1 MPIMTSM
8 KSTPFLLRFV
18 ALVAFALAAV
28 FQSGCVVA
36 AVGAGAGAVAY
47 IRGELEAT
55 LDSSLNVAV
64 KATNRAIGQ
73 LEFAKVSE
81 KKDALSANL
90 IARTAQ
96 DKKIEIDL
104 IKVGDQ
110 VTKVKIRVGVF
121 GDEAVSMAILE
132 KIKAAL

>member
-1 MPIMTSM
+1 M
-8 KSTPFLLRFV
+8 
-18 ALVAFALAAV
+18 VAFALAAL

-55 LDSSLNVAV
+55 LDRSLNDSV
-64 KATNRAIGQ
+64 KASDRAIKQ

-81 KKDALSANL
+81 KKDALTANL
-90 IARTAQ
+90 VARTAQ

-104 IKVGDQ
+104 AKVGDT

-132 KIKAAL
+132 KIKQNL

>member
-1 MPIMTSM
+1 MN
-8 KSTPFLLRFV
+8 STPFILRTA

-28 FQSGCVVA
+28 FQSGCVAA

-47 IRGELEAT
+47 IRGDLEAS
-55 LDSSLNVAV
+55 LDASLSVAAR
-64 KATNRAIGQ
+64 ATDRAISQ

-81 KKDALSANL
+81 RKDALTANF

-96 DKKIEIDL
+96 DKKIEIVL
-104 IKVGDQ
+104 TKVGDK

-121 GDEAVSMAILE
+121 GDEAISLAILD
-132 KIKAAL
+132 KIKQGV

>member
-1 MPIMTSM
+1 MMTSM
-8 KSTPFLLRFV
+8 NSTPFLLRTV
-18 ALVAFALAAV
+18 ALVAFALAAI

-47 IRGELEAT
+47 IRGELETT
-55 LDSSLNVAV
+55 LDSSLTNTL
-64 KATNRAIGQ
+64 KASDRAIKQ

-90 IARTAQ
+90 VARTAQ
-96 DKKIEIDL
+96 DKKVEIDL
-104 IKVGDQ
+104 IKVGDK

-132 KIKAAL
+132 KIKAEL

>member
-1 MPIMTSM
+1 MMTSM
-8 KSTPFLLRFV
+8 NSTPFLLRYA
-18 ALVAFALAAV
+18 ALAALALAAV

-55 LDSSLNVAV
+55 LDSSLAATA
-64 KATNRAIGQ
+64 KASDRAIKE

-90 IARTAQ
+90 VARTAQ
-96 DKKIEIDL
+96 DKKVEIDL
-104 IKVGDQ
+104 TKVGDK

-132 KIKAAL
+132 KIKQAL

>member
-1 MPIMTSM
+1 MRMMTSM
-8 KSTPFLLRFV
+8 NSTPFLLRTV
-18 ALVAFALAAV
+18 ALVAFALAAI

-47 IRGELEAT
+47 IRGELETT
-55 LDSSLNVAV
+55 LDSSLTNTL
-64 KATNRAIGQ
+64 KASDRAIKQ

-90 IARTAQ
+90 VARTAQ
-96 DKKIEIDL
+96 DKKVEIDL
-104 IKVGDQ
+104 IKVGDK

-132 KIKAAL
+132 KIKAEL

>member
-1 MPIMTSM
+1 M
-8 KSTPFLLRFV
+8 
-18 ALVAFALAAV
+18 VAFALAAV
-28 FQSGCVVA
+28 FQSGCVAA

-47 IRGELEAT
+47 IRGDLEAT
-55 LDSSLNVAV
+55 FDASLNATV
-64 KATNRAIGQ
+64 KASDRAINQ

-96 DKKIEIDL
+96 DKKVEIDL
-104 IKVGDQ
+104 IKVGDK
-110 VTKVKIRVGVF
+110 VTTVKIRVGVF

-132 KIKAAL
+132 KIKQSL

>member
-1 MPIMTSM
+1 M
-8 KSTPFLLRFV
+8 
-18 ALVAFALAAV
+18 AFALAVV

-96 DKKIEIDL
+96 DKKVEIDL
-104 IKVGDQ
+104 IKVGDK

-132 KIKAAL
+132 KIKQGL

>member
-1 MPIMTSM
+1 MMTSM
-8 KSTPFLLRFV
+8 KSTPFLLRSV

-55 LDSSLNVAV
+55 LDSSLNATV
-64 KATNRAIGQ
+64 KATDRAISQ

-96 DKKIEIDL
+96 DKKVEIDL
-104 IKVGDQ
+104 IKVGDK

-121 GDEAVSMAILE
+121 GDEAVSMAILD
-132 KIKAAL
+132 KIKQGL

>member
-1 MPIMTSM
+1 MN
-8 KSTPFLLRFV
+8 STPFLLRTV
-18 ALVAFALAAV
+18 ALVAFALAAI

-47 IRGELEAT
+47 IRGELETT
-55 LDSSLNVAV
+55 LDSSLTNTL
-64 KATNRAIGQ
+64 KASDRAIKQ

-90 IARTAQ
+90 VARTAQ
-96 DKKIEIDL
+96 DKKVEIDL
-104 IKVGDQ
+104 IKVGDK

-132 KIKAAL
+132 KIKAEL

>member
-1 MPIMTSM
+1 M
-8 KSTPFLLRFV
+8 
-18 ALVAFALAAV
+18 
-28 FQSGCVVA
+28 A

-55 LDSSLNVAV
+55 VDSSLNATL
-64 KATNRAIGQ
+64 KASDRAISQ

-90 IARTAQ
+90 VARTAQ
-96 DKKIEIDL
+96 DKKVEIDL
-104 IKVGDQ
+104 AKVGDK

-121 GDEAVSMAILE
+121 GDEAVSMAILD
-132 KIKAAL
+132 KIKQGL